1 MSQSVRTKSKPP
13 RPGGPPEGERTAR
26 LEERMEHLATKADLE
41 RLGGEIKS
49 DLAKTESRILRWMA
63 GVIISVGALVAAFV
77 KFL

>member
-1 MSQSVRTKSKPP
+1 
-13 RPGGPPEGERTAR
+13 
-26 LEERMEHLATKADLE
+26 LE

-49 DLAKTESRILRWMA
+49 DLAKTESRILRWMV